1 MLAPFASGVSRD
13 LQMDNRAA
21 SSNRTM
27 KPNTPATT
35 AKAYVSSAVIA
46 GVLFPVMVRN
56 IKNDKSSVE

>member
-1 MLAPFASGVSRD
+1 
-13 LQMDNRAA
+13 MDNRAA

-46 GVLFPVMVRN
+46 DVLFPVKVRN
-56 IKNDKSSVE
+56 IKNDKSSVK